1 MMLKGL
7 VWKLQPPGYRLLV
20 WSLSESVPEYITV
33 LSLFSVTRFYF
44 TMQANTS
51 ELFVKHLLTR

>member
-7 VWKLQPPGYRLLV
+7 VWKLQPPGYGLLV

-33 LSLFSVTRFYF
+33 LSLFSLTRFYF